1 MSKNYPYRDQ
11 DATGGG
17 SPFPSK
23 KGPTQVEISNLKE
36 LLKGLK
42 EVLKVQKE
50 ISTVE
55 NERSVT
61 LDNLTNFIQ
70 QEAVLNKDKLRRV
83 RTEEDLT
90 KRIAENDVLR
100 KKAAEE
106 ISKLTGK
113 AKTDAQSILDSGKQ
127 IDSQLRAELAN
138 RKKIE
143 KSLGLVDN
151 LVEGLKS
158 IPGIGVAISKV
169 SEDILA
175 DQERA
180 ILNNE
185 NRFKA
190 FGRSIRPALNEA
202 LPAAATA
209 AFLASII
216 EASKRTAEFSRNLG
230 ISEQQAGKLQR
241 ELALVTTNTAVN
253 LRVLSESFT
262 NLNQQFGTASTMLR
276 KDIVAEV
283 ARLGRLT
290 ELSAESQGKFASTM
304 MRTGLAA
311 SEVTRQARA
320 AVVAAEAEKGVRL
333 DINKTLD
340 EAGKVTGQIAANLG
354 FNVVAI
360 AGAIAKAKQF
370 GMELSSVASIGD
382 KLLNFQES
390 ISAELQAELFTGKQL
405 NLERAR
411 LFALTGDY
419 KGLTDEINKNIVSDT
434 EFSRMNVL
442 EQRKLAEALG
452 MSADE
457 LANIVFNQDNLAR
470 LAQEARD
477 RGEEQLALDLERRDV
492 AMRFN
497 DLVENLK
504 ERFVAVATSLAPLAS
519 VLMSIL
525 DNAFM
530 LYTIFGLLGAI
541 KLTGL
546 LMSLAPLIPALGA
559 AFATASGLT
568 MALTFG
574 GAALAIGAGMA
585 ILASAL
591 SDTKEEAISV
601 PRFQNLGDTEMVT
614 LQSGMGVFDAG
625 ETVMRTENFP
635 GNEILTELKSINE
648 KTEKGTR
655 KRFRGFR

>member
-36 LLKGLK
+36 LLRGLR
-42 EVLKVQKE
+42 EVLKVQKQ
-50 ISTVE
+50 ISKVE
-55 NERSVT
+55 NERSIT

-70 QEAVLNKDKLRRV
+70 QEAVLNEDKLRRV

-90 KRIAENDVLR
+90 QRIAENNVLR

-127 IDSQLRAELAN
+127 IDSQLRAELDN

-158 IPGIGVAISKV
+158 IPGIGVAVSKV
-169 SEDILA
+169 SGDILA

-190 FGRSIRPALNEA
+190 FAKSIRPALNEA
-202 LPAAATA
+202 IPAAATA
-209 AFLASII
+209 ALLASII

-241 ELALVTTNTAVN
+241 QLTFITTDTAVN
-253 LRVLSESFT
+253 SRILNEAFS
-262 NLNQQFGTASTMLR
+262 NLNEQFGTASTMLR
-276 KDIVAEV
+276 RDIVVEV

-320 AVVAAEAEKGVRL
+320 AVVAAEAERGVRL
-333 DINKTLD
+333 NINKTLD

-504 ERFVAVATSLAPLAS
+504 ERFVAVATTLTPLANI
-519 VLMSIL
+519 LMSIL
-525 DNAFM
+525 DNAFA
-530 LYTIFGLLGAI
+530 LYTILGLLAAI
-541 KLTGL
+541 KIGGL
-546 LMSLAPLIPALGA
+546 IVSLAPLIPMLGTL
-559 AFATASGLT
+559 FATAAGLSS
-568 MALTFG
+568 ALTFG
-574 GAALAIGAGMA
+574 LGAVAIAGAIAL
-585 ILASAL
+585 LVSTL
-591 SDTKEEAISV
+591 SKAKEDAVSV

>member
-1 MSKNYPYRDQ
+1 MLKNYPYRDQ

-17 SPFPSK
+17 SGG
-23 KGPTQVEISNLKE
+23 GPTQVEISNLKE
-36 LLKGLK
+36 LLRGLK
-42 EVLKVQKE
+42 QVLKVQKQ
-50 ISTVE
+50 ISKVE

-70 QEAVLNKDKLRRV
+70 EEAEANADKLRRV

-90 KRIAENDVLR
+90 RRIAKNNVLR

-106 ISKLTGK
+106 ISKLTGQAK
-113 AKTDAQSILDSGKQ
+113 ADAQSILDSGNQ
-127 IDSQLRAELAN
+127 IDGQLKNELAN

-190 FGRSIRPALNEA
+190 FGKSIKPALDEA

-241 ELALVTTNTAVN
+241 ELAQVTTNTAVN

-525 DNAFM
+525 DNAFA
-530 LYTIFGLLGAI
+530 LYTVLGLIAAVKI
-541 KLTGL
+541 AGL
-546 LMSLAPLIPALGA
+546 IMSLAPLIPTLAT
-559 AFATASGLT
+559 AFATASGLNL
-568 MALTFG
+568 ALTFG
-574 GAALAIGAGMA
+574 LGAAAIAGG
-585 ILASAL
+585 IAL
-591 SDTKEEAISV
+591 LVKVLGNANEEAVSV

-635 GNEILTELKSINE
+635 GSEILTELKSINE